1 MLIMKPSLCP
11 SNISKPVLVNGFI
24 PLAPSDTDTIPT
36 IAYSIPDFEG
46 QAVLRIFDNATE
58 SEIACYSA
66 MITNGNTM
74 SWPATVGGI
83 LGFIIFCALLASF
96 LAATYG
102 TDISTTRTHYAHSLS
117 IFVVFATLQ
126 HVYFTGALS
135 MNWASVLPAF
145 WSNFAWSAGM
155 INSSMMQN
163 SINKFNG
170 NNFGNTSFV
179 GAAGVDHAD
188 STAGGYNLAQIYKR
202 GLEGLSSLADTVAG
216 KETGENLYKR
226 DLLNKTDG
234 FYWYGDPVPRGL
246 PIPGNFSG
254 FPGTL
259 SFEKIPASNAFLT
272 GFLWLLI
279 LVVFLILGLAFS
291 KGALELLIRIK
302 WIKEKRLQLFR
313 SNWIGFTA
321 MIVARAFFVAF
332 FTIMFLSF
340 FQFAYGGSVSV
351 TTVTAIVF
359 AIFLIFT
366 SGIVFFSIYY
376 RLRGCKRV
384 PDRLHL
390 EIRTAWKVIPYVSLR
405 SQSSRES
412 ERNLATSIFSIPW
425 KRFDSTESEE
435 LDQVHQD
442 EPYIK
447 RYGWLVSRYR
457 KSKWWFPSV
466 WLVYEFIRA
475 IFFGGAA
482 GHPSIQVFGLLVV
495 EFIGLI
501 TMIKMKPFESK
512 RLNVLMIYLLGL
524 SKVVTVAL
532 SSAFHP
538 EFGLPRIVAAGI
550 AFVIIV
556 IQGLLLLV
564 MMILVFIGFFSTFFS
579 LSRNREFLPNENW
592 MEMRTKFF
600 KHVNEAAE
608 DNSKKLSPPEPITS
622 PSPAV
627 TSAFNVNSIRR
638 MTKIADEDEIG
649 FVDGNVSGS
658 RVSVAGYDSRPTTRA
673 ISVHSNMS
681 NSNLPFGA
689 RPTRQNWNADVSPI
703 GSRRVSV
710 GSHFG
715 SEAVGSDPSFRH
727 GYGVI
732 PSNRST
738 TYGSAMSAANR
749 RSRSNTY
756 RSAPALVEESFL
768 PDTVISASPTQEMNV
783 SKGKERVVD
792 NNNNGYV
799 LPPINFSR
807 KP

>member
-1 MLIMKPSLCP
+1 MENSLCP
-11 SNISKPVLVNGFI
+11 SNTSKPVLVNGFI
-24 PLAPSDTDTIPT
+24 PLAPTDTDGIPS

-74 SWPATVGGI
+74 SWPGTVGGI

-102 TDISTTRTHYAHSLS
+102 TDIQTTRTHYAHSLS
-117 IFVVFATLQ
+117 IFVVFATFQ

-155 INSSMMQN
+155 IYSPSMQR
-163 SINKFNG
+163 SINNFNG
-170 NNFGNTSFV
+170 DNFGNTSFV

-188 STAGGYNLAQIYKR
+188 STGGGYVLAQIYKR
-202 GLEGLSSLADTVAG
+202 GLGGLESLLEKVAG
-216 KETGENLYKR
+216 KWTSDDLQKR

-234 FYWYGDPVPRGL
+234 FYWYGDPVSRGL
-246 PIPGNFSG
+246 PIPGNFTG

-259 SFEKIPASNAFLT
+259 SFERIPASNAFLT

-279 LVVFLILGLAFS
+279 IVVFLVLGMVLS
-291 KGALELLIRIK
+291 KGALELLVRFK

-313 SNWIGFTA
+313 SNWIGLTA
-321 MIVARAFFVAF
+321 MVVARTFFVAF

-340 FQFAYGGSVSV
+340 FQFAYGGSIGVK
-351 TTVTAIVF
+351 AITSMVF
-359 AIFLIFT
+359 MIFLTFT
-366 SGIVFFSIYY
+366 TGIVFFSIYY

-384 PDRLHL
+384 PDKLHL
-390 EIRTAWKVIPYVSLR
+390 EIRIAWKVLPYIGFKTR
-405 SQSSRES
+405 SSRES
-412 ERNLATSIFSIPW
+412 EQKAAASIFSIPW
-425 KRFDSTESEE
+425 TRFERPESEE
-435 LDQVHQD
+435 LDEVHQD

-466 WLVYEFIRA
+466 WLIYEFIRA
-475 IFFGGAA
+475 LFFGVAA
-482 GHPSIQVFGLLVV
+482 GHPSIQVFGLLIV
-495 EFIGLI
+495 EFIGLV

-524 SKVVTVAL
+524 SKVATVAL

-538 EFGLPRIVAAGI
+538 DFGLPRIIAAGI

-579 LSRNREFLPNENW
+579 LSRNRESLPNENW
-592 MEMRTKFF
+592 MEMRIKFF
-600 KHVNEAAE
+600 KHIDTAAE
-608 DNSKKLSPPEPITS
+608 DNSKKLVPSEPIESPPPT
-622 PSPAV
+622 
-627 TSAFNVNSIRR
+627 TTQGFNVSSIRR
-638 MTKIADEDEIG
+638 MTKIIDEDDIG
-649 FVDGNVSGS
+649 MVDGDFSAS
-658 RVSVAGYDSRPTTRA
+658 RVSIVGDDARLATRA
-673 ISVHSNMS
+673 LSIHSDLS
-681 NSNLPFGA
+681 NSNLPYGA
-689 RPTRQNWNADVSPI
+689 RTSRQNWSADVSPI

-710 GSHFG
+710 GSQIG
-715 SEAVGSDPSFRH
+715 LKTAGSDPNLRH
-727 GYGVI
+727 SYAVV
-732 PSNRST
+732 PSNRSST
-738 TYGSAMSAANR
+738 HGSALPTNR

-756 RSAPALVEESFL
+756 RSVPVLKEEPPS
-768 PDTVISASPTQEMNV
+768 PGTITVPSTNQVLDSV
-783 SKGKERVVD
+783 KGKEQAVQKDDGVVAMP
-792 NNNNGYV
+792 V
-799 LPPINFSR
+799 NFSR
-807 KP
+807 KT